1 MALTPSQRI
10 NLLKEIAQRLA
21 NEDWPLIDV
30 TLKQFSLPWAE
41 EWRGTKDAYV
51 LQMIEGAA
59 DDVVIDLA
67 RHVGFHLALSFRLR
81 AICPRSS
88 SRRQSPTPF

>member
-10 NLLKEIAQRLA
+10 SLLKEIRQRLA
-21 NEDWPLIDV
+21 NEDWPLIGV

-51 LQMIEGAA
+51 LQMIEDAA
-59 DDVVIDLA
+59 DDVLIQLA
-67 RHVGFHLALSFRLR
+67 RHVGFTLA
-81 AICPRSS
+81 AGGPRVEPPFW
-88 SRRQSPTPF
+88 RQGC